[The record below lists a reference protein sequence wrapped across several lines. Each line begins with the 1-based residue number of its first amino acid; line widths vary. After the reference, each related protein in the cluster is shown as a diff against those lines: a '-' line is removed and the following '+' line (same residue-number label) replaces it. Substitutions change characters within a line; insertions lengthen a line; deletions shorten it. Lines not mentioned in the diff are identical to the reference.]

1 MEPSST
7 SGFRLVPDGL
17 RARVPTARMPSS
29 SGTRLY
35 PPKARRTPTWSVT
48 WRSCLGSRTRTSPW
62 SEGRRAG
69 TRPFSCEARGQ
80 RKFASVFPDACR
92 SRVTSRSFEVDPA
105 DAGERLDRLAARRL
119 GMSRSLVQ
127 RLIGDGLLLV
137 EDEGVPPS
145 YKVRAGQRVEALVPE
160 VGLSPEEIPVPVV
173 FEDEH
178 LLVVDK
184 PAGLVV
190 HPGAGNPSG
199 TLVNALLDREIEGG
213 EDPSRPGVVHRLDR
227 DTSGLM
233 VLAKGEPAYSRL
245 VEMMAARR
253 ISRVYR
259 ALVEGEGLPRTGTI
273 DSPVGRDPDNPT
285 LMAAGV
291 GKPAVTHF
299 EVLTEAAG
307 HTMLRVRLETG
318 RTHQIRVHLAA
329 IGYPVYADPLY
340 GVAISDLRHWLHA
353 ERLSFEHP
361 TSGRRWNFT
370 RRYQRIF
377 ATLLSRSMIR

>member
-1 MEPSST
+1 
-7 SGFRLVPDGL
+7 VP
-17 RARVPTARMPSS
+17 
-29 SGTRLY
+29 
-35 PPKARRTPTWSVT
+35 
-48 WRSCLGSRTRTSPW
+48 SRT
-62 SEGRRAG
+62 
-69 TRPFSCEARGQ
+69 F
-80 RKFASVFPDACR
+80 D
-92 SRVTSRSFEVDPA
+92 VDPA
-105 DAGERLDRLAARRL
+105 ETGERLDSLAARRFGL
-119 GMSRSLVQ
+119 SRSRVK
-127 RLIGDGLLLV
+127 RLIEQHLLLV
-137 EDEGVPPS
+137 DGEELSPS
-145 YKVRAGQRVEALVPE
+145 YRVRGGQRIEARVPQE
-160 VGLSPEEIPVPVV
+160 GLSPEDIPVPVI

-178 LLVVDK
+178 ILVVDK

-199 TLVNALLDREIEGG
+199 TLVNALLDRGIEGG

-253 ISRVYR
+253 VDRVYR
-259 ALVEGEGLPRTGTI
+259 ALVDGEGLPRTGTI
-273 DSPVGRDPDNPT
+273 DSPVGRDLDNPT

-299 EVLTEAAG
+299 EVLTEAGG
-307 HTMLRVRLETG
+307 HTLLRVRLETG

-340 GVAISDLRHWLHA
+340 GVAIPDLRHWLHA

-361 TSGRRWNFT
+361 TSGQTLEFYAEIPEDLRDSAVALDDEFARR
-370 RRYQRIF
+370 
-377 ATLLSRSMIR
+377 LG